1 MMKLPKIL
9 LLGGL
14 LLSSTA
20 FAGAWTEPLTVK
32 DVSVSVNEGRFAK
45 AQLRVTFDK
54 PPVTSVCA
62 ATEKLAVYDP
72 SDMNAWIQ
80 TWSSILLTA
89 QAQNK
94 KVQIYM
100 TTCRANSVPLLYGV
114 RVINQ

>member
-1 MMKLPKIL
+1 MKLPKIL

-20 FAGAWTEPLTVK
+20 FAGAWTEPLTIK
-32 DVSVSVNEGRFAK
+32 DVSVSYAEGRFAGA

-62 ATEKLAVYDP
+62 STEKLAVYDP
-72 SDMNAWIQ
+72 GDMDAWIQ
-80 TWSSILLTA
+80 TWSSMLLTA

-100 TTCRANSVPLLYGV
+100 TTCRANSVPLIYGV
-114 RVINQ
+114 RVVN

>member
-1 MMKLPKIL
+1 MKLPKTL

-32 DVSVSVNEGRFAK
+32 DVSVSASEGRFSGA

-62 ATEKLAVYDP
+62 ATEKLAVYDTG
-72 SDMNAWIQ
+72 DINAWMQ
-80 TWSSILLTA
+80 TWSSMLLTA

-94 KVQIYM
+94 KVQIY
-100 TTCRANSVPLLYGV
+100 TYLCRANNVPLLYGV

>member
-1 MMKLPKIL
+1 MKLPKTL

-20 FAGAWTEPLTVK
+20 FAGAWTEPLTIK
-32 DVSVSVNEGRFAK
+32 DVSVSVNEGRFGAS
-45 AQLRVTFDK
+45 QLRVTFDK

-72 SDMNAWIQ
+72 KSVNALTQ
-80 TWSSILLTA
+80 TWTSMLLTA
-89 QAQNK
+89 QAQNQ

-100 TTCRANSVPLLYGV
+100 TSCRANNVPLLYGV
-114 RVINQ
+114 RVSKQ